1 MKNTSYINQEKLGIL
16 TKNELKDQ
24 VDEWHEQSK
33 SVIFTNGCF
42 DLLHKGHVDLLNKAS
57 TFGDILIVGL
67 NSDESVKRLKGENRP
82 IQPIEIRIKN
92 ILTLEAV
99 TAISIFEGDTPLD
112 LIQTIRPDILVKGE
126 DYNPKDIVGSVEMSA
141 WGGRVEIVPLTP
153 GFSTTA
159 QIDKM

>member
-1 MKNTSYINQEKLGIL
+1 MKNTSYINQEKPGIL
-16 TKNELKDQ
+16 TKNELKGQ

-42 DLLHKGHVDLLNKAS
+42 DLLHKGHIDLLNKAS

-92 ILTLEAV
+92 ILPLEAV

-126 DYNPKDIVGSVEMSA
+126 DYNPKDIVGSVEISA
-141 WGGRVEIVPLTP
+141 WGGRVEIVPHTP

>member
-126 DYNPKDIVGSVEMSA
+126 DYNPNDIVGSVEMST
-141 WGGRVEIVPLTP
+141 WGGRVEIVPLTL

>member
-1 MKNTSYINQEKLGIL
+1 MKNTSYINQEKPGIL

-24 VDEWHEQSK
+24 VDEWHKQSK

-42 DLLHKGHVDLLNKAS
+42 DLLHKGHIDLLNKAS

-126 DYNPKDIVGSVEMSA
+126 DYNPKDIVGSVEISA
-141 WGGRVEIVPLTP
+141 WGGRVEIVPLTL

>member
-126 DYNPKDIVGSVEMSA
+126 DYNPKDIVGSVEMST
-141 WGGRVEIVPLTP
+141 WGGRVEIVPLTR

>member
-1 MKNTSYINQEKLGIL
+1 L

-33 SVIFTNGCF
+33 SVVFTNGCF

-82 IQPIEIRIKN
+82 IQPIKIRIKN

-99 TAISIFEGDTPLD
+99 TAISIFEDDTPLD
-112 LIQTIRPDILVKGE
+112 LIQTIRPDILVKGG
-126 DYNPKDIVGSVEMSA
+126 DYNPKDIVGSMEMSI
-141 WGGRVEIVPLTP
+141 WDGRVEIVPLTP

-159 QIDKM
+159 QIVKM

>member
-1 MKNTSYINQEKLGIL
+1 M

-82 IQPIEIRIKN
+82 IQPIKIRIKN

-99 TAISIFEGDTPLD
+99 TAISIFEDDTPLD
-112 LIQTIRPDILVKGE
+112 LIQTIRPDILVKGG
-126 DYNPKDIVGSVEMSA
+126 DYNPKDIVGSVEMST

>member
-92 ILTLEAV
+92 ILTLGAV

-126 DYNPKDIVGSVEMSA
+126 DYNPKDIVGSVEMST

-153 GFSTTA
+153 GLSTTA

>member
-42 DLLHKGHVDLLNKAS
+42 DLLHKGHVHLLNKAS

-99 TAISIFEGDTPLD
+99 TAISIFEDDTPLD
-112 LIQTIRPDILVKGE
+112 LIQTIRPDILVKGG
-126 DYNPKDIVGSVEMSA
+126 DYNPKDIVGSMEMSI
-141 WGGRVEIVPLTP
+141 WDGRVEIVPLTP

>member
-1 MKNTSYINQEKLGIL
+1 MKNTSFSNQEKPGIL

-24 VDEWHEQSK
+24 VVEWHEHSK
-33 SVIFTNGCF
+33 SIVFTNGCF
-42 DLLHKGHVDLLNKAS
+42 DLLHKGHIDLLNKAL

-67 NSDESVKRLKGENRP
+67 NSDDSVKRLKGENRP

-92 ILTLEAV
+92 ILTMEAV
-99 TAISIFEGDTPLD
+99 AAISIFEDDTPLN
-112 LIQTIRPDILVKGE
+112 LIQTIRPDILVKGG
-126 DYNPKDIVGSVEMSA
+126 DYNLKDIVGSDEMLT

-153 GFSTTA
+153 GFSTTT

>member
-1 MKNTSYINQEKLGIL
+1 LKNTSYINQEKLGIL

-126 DYNPKDIVGSVEMSA
+126 DYNPKDIVGSVEMST

>member
-82 IQPIEIRIKN
+82 IQPIKIRIKN

>member
-1 MKNTSYINQEKLGIL
+1 M

-33 SVIFTNGCF
+33 SVVFTNGCF

-82 IQPIEIRIKN
+82 IQPIKIRIKN

-99 TAISIFEGDTPLD
+99 TAISIFEDDTPLD
-112 LIQTIRPDILVKGE
+112 LIQTIRPDILVKGG
-126 DYNPKDIVGSVEMSA
+126 DYNPKDIVGSMEMSI
-141 WGGRVEIVPLTP
+141 WDGRVEIVPLTP

-159 QIDKM
+159 QIVKM

>member
-1 MKNTSYINQEKLGIL
+1 M
-16 TKNELKDQ
+16 TKNKLKDQ

-33 SVIFTNGCF
+33 SVVFTNGCF

-82 IQPIEIRIKN
+82 IQPIKIRIKN

-99 TAISIFEGDTPLD
+99 TAISIFEDDTPLD
-112 LIQTIRPDILVKGE
+112 LIQTIRPDILVKGG
-126 DYNPKDIVGSVEMSA
+126 DYNPKDIVGSMEMSI
-141 WGGRVEIVPLTP
+141 WDGRVEIVPLTP

-159 QIDKM
+159 QINKM

>member
-1 MKNTSYINQEKLGIL
+1 M

-33 SVIFTNGCF
+33 SVVFTNGCF

-82 IQPIEIRIKN
+82 IQPIKIRIKN
-92 ILTLEAV
+92 ILLLEAV

>member
-1 MKNTSYINQEKLGIL
+1 M
-16 TKNELKDQ
+16 TKNELKNQ

-42 DLLHKGHVDLLNKAS
+42 DLLHKGHIDLLNKAS

-126 DYNPKDIVGSVEMSA
+126 DYNPKDIVGSVEISA

>member
-99 TAISIFEGDTPLD
+99 TAISIFEDDTPLD
-112 LIQTIRPDILVKGE
+112 LIQTIRPDILVKGG
-126 DYNPKDIVGSVEMSA
+126 DYNPKDIVGLVEMST

-159 QIDKM
+159 QIVKM